1 MKIWISQDQNLS
13 NYFLPDEMH
22 SAMVSGIGIAMI
34 PDLGTDSSLVNAS
47 ILQFLFEHVRK

>member
-1 MKIWISQDQNLS
+1 MKIWISKDHTGS